1 METKLSMLSRLAKQ
15 VQTSFPD
22 LTGVK
27 VITISVAV
35 VTLSMLGL
43 RQLGGFEGMDL
54 SLHDRMVQWSD
65 RAEGDPRLVFVTITE
80 EDLRSLQQWPI
91 PDGILA
97 QVLAR
102 LQSFQPSAI
111 GLDLYR
117 DFPIEPGHAE
127 LVEQFQ
133 KPNLI
138 TIRSI
143 DALAGTPPPPASP
156 PDRHSFNDIAID
168 PDSVARRN
176 LMFAQSKDSGTLFS
190 FSLRLSLLYL
200 AEQGIFPQA
209 SAVNPDYMQL
219 GDAVF
224 YRLSSTSGAYR
235 KVDAAGYQIFLK
247 YRTARELAREITL
260 TDVLSGELEADW
272 IQGKIVLIGSSAPSL
287 QDRLLTPYSSILSG
301 DGKMPGVVVHGQM
314 VSQILDA
321 ATGERPLVWFWPEWA
336 EMLWLLGWSLCGG
349 LIGWQFRHP
358 LSLSIA
364 VGLGLGTLGGS
375 CFALFTASGWIPLA
389 APALSFA
396 IAVAVVVTYQSYE
409 DHLRQ
414 QIVMKLLG
422 QNTSPEI
429 AEALWRGR
437 DNLLKAGKLPGVKLT
452 ATLLFLDIKGFS
464 TVSEK
469 MPPEDLLDWLNEI
482 LGAIT
487 QEVLSREGIVNK
499 FTGDGVMAVFGVPMS
514 RLLKAE
520 VELDAQHSVE
530 CALAIADR
538 LEDINQMCRDRHL
551 PTIQMRIGIFTG
563 PVVVGSLGGKDRLEY
578 GVLGDTV
585 NTAARLEACKK
596 ERQPTDCRILIA
608 KETLVYLQ
616 DVYEVES
623 WGPIA
628 LKGKQQLIDVYRV
641 IGLQQ

>member
-1 METKLSMLSRLAKQ
+1 MLSRLAKQ

-27 VITISVAV
+27 VITISVSMVA
-35 VTLSMLGL
+35 LGMLGL
-43 RQLGGFEGMDL
+43 RHLGVFEGMDL
-54 SLHDRMVQWSD
+54 SLHDRMVRWSD
-65 RAEGDPRLVFVTITE
+65 GNDRDPRLAFVMITE
-80 EDLRSLQQWPI
+80 EDLRNLRKWPI
-91 PDGILA
+91 PDRQLA
-97 QVLAR
+97 QVLDR
-102 LQSFQPSAI
+102 LQSFQPRAI
-111 GLDLYR
+111 GLDIYR
-117 DFPIEPGHAE
+117 EFPVEPGHEE
-127 LVEQFQ
+127 LVEQLK

-138 TIRSI
+138 AIRSI

-156 PDRHSFNDIAID
+156 SNQHGFNDIAID

-190 FSLRLSLLYL
+190 FSLRLALLYL
-200 AEQGIFPQA
+200 ADVGILPQA
-209 SAVNPDYMQL
+209 SEANPEYMQL

-224 YRLSSTSGAYR
+224 YRLGETSGAYR
-235 KVDAAGYQIFLK
+235 QVDAAGYQVFLR
-247 YRTARELAREITL
+247 YRTPRGLAREMTL
-260 TDVLSGELEADW
+260 TDVLSGEIEADW
-272 IQGKIVLIGSSAPSL
+272 IKDKIVLIGSSAPSL
-287 QDRLLTPYSSILSG
+287 QDRLLTPYSPILSG

-336 EMLWLLGWSLCGG
+336 EILWLCGWSLCGG
-349 LIGWQFRHP
+349 LIGWRFRHP

-364 VGLGLGTLGGS
+364 VGLGVGTLGGG
-375 CFALFTASGWIPLA
+375 CFALFNASGWIPLA
-389 APALSFA
+389 APALGFA

-409 DHLRQ
+409 DHRRQ

-530 CALAIADR
+530 CALAIAHR
-538 LEDINQMCRDRHL
+538 LDEINQMCRDRKL

-585 NTAARLEACKK
+585 NTAARLEACEKH
-596 ERQPTDCRILIA
+596 RQPTDCRILIA
-608 KETLVYLQ
+608 KATLVHLQ

-628 LKGKQQLIDVYRV
+628 LKGKQQLVDVYRV
-641 IGLQQ
+641 IGLRR

>member
-1 METKLSMLSRLAKQ
+1 MLSRLAKQ

-27 VITISVAV
+27 VIAISVSI
-35 VTLSMLGL
+35 VTLGTLGL
-43 RQLGGFEGMDL
+43 RHLGIFEEMEL

-65 RAEGDPRLVFVTITE
+65 RGEGDPRLVFVTITE
-80 EDLRSLQQWPI
+80 EDLRSLQKWPI
-91 PDGILA
+91 PDGTLA
-97 QVLAR
+97 EVLAR
-102 LQSFQPSAI
+102 LQSFQPKAI
-111 GLDLYR
+111 GLDIYR
-117 DFPIEPGHAE
+117 EFPVEPGHAE
-127 LVEQFQ
+127 LVEQLKQ
-133 KPNLI
+133 PNLI

-156 PDRHSFNDIAID
+156 PDQHGFNDIAID

-176 LMFAQSKDSGTLFS
+176 LMFAQSRDSGTLFS

-200 AEQGIFPQA
+200 ADLGILPKA
-209 SAVNPDYMQL
+209 SETHPEYMQL
-219 GDAVF
+219 GDEVF
-224 YRLSSTSGAYR
+224 FRLGPTSGGYR
-235 KVDAAGYQIFLK
+235 KLESAGYQIFLR
-247 YRTARELAREITL
+247 YRTARQLARTL
-260 TDVLSGELEADW
+260 TLSDVLSGDLEVDW
-272 IQGKIVLIGSSAPSL
+272 IKDKIVLIGSSAPSL
-287 QDRLLTPYSSILSG
+287 QDRLLTPYGPILSG

-321 ATGERPLVWFWPEWA
+321 ATGERPLMWFWPEWA
-336 EMLWLLGWSLCGG
+336 EILWLLAWSSWGG
-349 LIGWQFRHP
+349 LIGWKFRHP

-364 VGLGLGTLGGS
+364 ACFGLSLLGGS
-375 CFALFTASGWIPLA
+375 CFALFVASGWIPLA
-389 APALSFA
+389 TPALAFA
-396 IAVAVVVTYQSYE
+396 IAVTVVVTYQSYE
-409 DHLRQ
+409 DHRRQ

-422 QNTSPEI
+422 QNPSPEI

-469 MPPEDLLDWLNEI
+469 MPPEELLDWLNEI

-487 QEVLSREGIVNK
+487 QEVLSRDGIVTK

-520 VELDAQHSVE
+520 VELDAQNSVK

-538 LEDINQMCRDRHL
+538 LDEINQMCRDRHL

-585 NTAARLEACKK
+585 NTAARLEACEKH
-596 ERQPTDCRILIA
+596 RQPTDCRILIA
-608 KETLVYLQ
+608 KETLVHLQ
-616 DVYEVES
+616 DEFEVES

-628 LKGKQQLIDVYRV
+628 LKGKKQRVDVYRV
-641 IGLQQ
+641 IGFRH